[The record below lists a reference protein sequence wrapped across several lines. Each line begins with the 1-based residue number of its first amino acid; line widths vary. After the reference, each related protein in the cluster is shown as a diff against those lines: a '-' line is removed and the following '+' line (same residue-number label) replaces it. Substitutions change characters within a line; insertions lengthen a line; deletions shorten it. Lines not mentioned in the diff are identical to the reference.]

1 MAKKQGQIYIR
12 DFQNSFYIGQTKDT
26 SIENQYNRAAA
37 HTAAAC
43 RVNIYG
49 GKSKKGGAMWK
60 KASFLNSPAPEDKRI
75 RDVGLKN
82 TTYYTYDNL
91 GVFQSIVDAFHNAG
105 FYSNRNP
112 DGVNTSEYDTLDI
125 AEISLIYWYLANG
138 RTLLNRDQGGSAG
151 LRYHPEK
158 SDWGKELRNKL
169 GVGDV
174 KYSSSG
180 SVNLGKNSVGKDKRK
195 NSITLENNSLY
206 NLLNDKKRPIEITE
220 QITDYIKAVVKQ
232 YVQQKVAEAY
242 ALAYIQRTK
251 INLTKLNDTLNET
264 LAHNN
269 DGSNFYIDDIIN
281 NSGDNLHFKKGRGYS
296 HISREI
302 TNLRISGLKEG
313 SDNDSLIQVI
323 QSKYNKSFWRNT
335 DTFKKDFIK
344 FLHAKGQ
351 RVKISYDFEPNL
363 NGGSFSWDPNK
374 IEAAIDNVVKSK
386 KDAPTEN
393 SNNRKRR
400 MVYGVCFAI
409 CYYIY
414 KHILDV
420 YGPVLT
426 VDGQEIAV
434 RHWTQSET
442 GITYSDFLRAKVIGL
457 MPNWITRNDAAWND
471 YYDAAMAL
479 YHSMTNSN
487 QMRMSKRDNGEFT
500 HRYYFSNLNLN
511 GGFNTSDFEGLSGFT
526 HKQSKKEGWASAYG
540 GNYYYKVN
548 SGSIFQKIDDKNRLG
563 IEYIQQVYNDLY
575 NLS

>member
-12 DFQNSFYIGQTKDT
+12 DFQKSFYIGQTKD
-26 SIENQYNRAAA
+26 SSVENQYNRAAA

-49 GKSKKGGAMWK
+49 GKSEKGGARWK

-75 RDVGLKN
+75 RNVGLKN

-91 GVFQSIVDAFHNAG
+91 GVFQPIVDAFHNAG

-125 AEISLIYWYLANG
+125 AEISLIYWYLNEGKA
-138 RTLLNRDQGGSAG
+138 LLNRDQGGSAG

-158 SDWGKELRNKL
+158 SNWGRALRNKL
-169 GVGDV
+169 GVGDL

-180 SVNLGKNSVGKDKRK
+180 GINLGKNSVGKNESKK
-195 NSITLENNSLY
+195 LITTEKNSLY
-206 NLLNDKKRPIEITE
+206 NLLNSEDRPAEITE
-220 QITDYIKAVVKQ
+220 QIKDYIKAVVKQ

-251 INLTKLNDTLNET
+251 IDLAKLNNILNES
-264 LAHNN
+264 LAHN
-269 DGSNFYIDDIIN
+269 DGSDFYIDDIIN
-281 NSGDNLHFKKGRGYS
+281 NSGDNLHFNKSNG
-296 HISREI
+296 HILREI
-302 TNLRISGLKEG
+302 KNLRISGLKKG
-313 SDNDSLIQVI
+313 ADNDSLIQII

-351 RVKISYDFEPNL
+351 RVKISYDFEPDL
-363 NGGSFSWDPNK
+363 NRGSFSWDKNQIK
-374 IEAAIDNVVKSK
+374 TAIDSVVKSK

-393 SNNRKRR
+393 SDNMKRM
-400 MVYGVCFAI
+400 MVYGICFAI

-414 KHILDV
+414 KHTIDV
-420 YGPVLT
+420 QGPVLT

-434 RHWTQSET
+434 RHPRGDW
-442 GITYSDFLRAKVIGL
+442 YSDKLRAKVIGL
-457 MPNWITRNDAAWND
+457 MPNWITKNDAAWNG

-479 YHSMTNSN
+479 YHSRKHSS
-487 QMRMSKRDNGEFT
+487 QMRISKRDNSKFT

-511 GGFNTSDFEGLSGFT
+511 GGFNPNDFAGLSGFK
-526 HKQSKKEGWASAYG
+526 HLQIKKEGWASEYG
-540 GNYYYKVN
+540 GNYYYTVK
-548 SGSIFQKIDDKNRLG
+548 SGSIFQKIDAKNRLG
-563 IEYIQQVYNDLY
+563 VEYIQQRYDYLY

>member
-12 DFQNSFYIGQTKDT
+12 DFQKSFYIGQTKDS

-49 GKSKKGGAMWK
+49 GKSEKGGARWK

-75 RDVGLKN
+75 RNVGLKN

-91 GVFQSIVDAFHNAG
+91 GVFQPIVDAFHNAG

-125 AEISLIYWYLANG
+125 AEISLIYWYLNEGKA
-138 RTLLNRDQGGSAG
+138 LLNRDQGGSAG

-158 SDWGKELRNKL
+158 SNWGEKLRNKL
-169 GVGDV
+169 GVGDI

-180 SVNLGKNSVGKDKRK
+180 GVNLGKKSVGKNESKD
-195 NSITLENNSLY
+195 SITTEKNSLY
-206 NLLNDKKRPIEITE
+206 NLLNNNNRPAEITE
-220 QITDYIKAVVKQ
+220 QIKDYIKAVVKQ
-232 YVQQKVAEAY
+232 YIQQKVAEAY

-251 INLTKLNDTLNET
+251 INLTKLNNILNEN
-264 LAHNN
+264 LVHNN
-269 DGSNFYIDDIIN
+269 DGSDFYIDDIIN
-281 NSGDNLHFKKGRGYS
+281 NSGDNLHFKSKG
-296 HISREI
+296 HILREI
-302 TNLRISGLKEG
+302 KNLRISGLKEG
-313 SDNDSLIQVI
+313 ADNDSLIQII

-351 RVKISYDFEPNL
+351 RVKISYDFEPDL
-363 NGGSFSWDPNK
+363 NGGSFSWDKNQIK
-374 IEAAIDNVVKSK
+374 TAIDNVVKSK

-393 SNNRKRR
+393 SNDTKRM

-414 KHILDV
+414 KHTIDV
-420 YGPVLT
+420 EGPVLT
-426 VDGQEIAV
+426 VDGEEIAV
-434 RHWTQSET
+434 RHKRGEW
-442 GITYSDFLRAKVIGL
+442 YSTLLQGKLAGL
-457 MPNWITRNDAAWND
+457 LPRWVVKNDAVWKD

-479 YHSMTNSN
+479 YHATTHSS
-487 QMRMSKRDNGEFT
+487 QMITSTREGQPT
-500 HRYYFSNLNLN
+500 HRYYFSNLDLN
-511 GGFNTSDFEGLSGFT
+511 SFNSTTFEFSS
-526 HKQSKKEGWASAYG
+526 SKKLHTGEDRKASELEGGYK
-540 GNYYYKVN
+540 GNYYYRVN
-548 SGSIFQKIDDKNRLG
+548 SGSIFEDFNKKNMEG
-563 IEYIQQVYNDLY
+563 AGYIWRRWKELY
-575 NLS
+575 ELSGEWI

>member
-12 DFQNSFYIGQTKDT
+12 DFQKSFYIGQTKD
-26 SIENQYNRAAA
+26 SSVENQYNRAAA
-37 HTAAAC
+37 HAAAAC

-49 GKSKKGGAMWK
+49 GKSEKGGAMWK

-75 RDVGLKN
+75 RNVGLKN

-91 GVFQSIVDAFHNAG
+91 GVFQPIVDAFHNAG

-112 DGVNTSEYDTLDI
+112 DSVNTSEYDTLDI
-125 AEISLIYWYLANG
+125 AEISLIYWYLADG
-138 RTLLNRDQGGSAG
+138 RALLNRDQGGSAG

-158 SDWGKELRNKL
+158 SNWGKALRNKL
-169 GVGDV
+169 GVGDI

-180 SVNLGKNSVGKDKRK
+180 GVNLGKNSVGKNESKK
-195 NSITLENNSLY
+195 LITTEKNSLY
-206 NLLNDKKRPIEITE
+206 NLLNSENRPTEITE

-251 INLTKLNDTLNET
+251 IDLAKLNDTLNET

-269 DGSNFYIDDIIN
+269 DGSDFYIDDIIN
-281 NSGDNLHFKKGRGYS
+281 NSSDNLHFNKSNK
-296 HISREI
+296 HISMEI
-302 TNLRISGLKEG
+302 KNLRISGLNK
-313 SDNDSLIQVI
+313 DANNDSLIQII
-323 QSKYNKSFWRNT
+323 QNKYNKSFWRST

-351 RVKISYDFEPNL
+351 RVKISYDFEPDL
-363 NGGSFSWDPNK
+363 NGGSFSWNQNQIK
-374 IEAAIDNVVKSK
+374 TAIDNVVRSK
-386 KDAPTEN
+386 KDAPAEN
-393 SNNRKRR
+393 SENTKRR

-414 KHILDV
+414 KHTIDV
-420 YGPVLT
+420 EGPVLT
-426 VDGQEIAV
+426 VDGEEIAV
-434 RHWTQSET
+434 RHKRGEW
-442 GITYSDFLRAKVIGL
+442 YSTLLQGKLAGL
-457 MPNWITRNDAAWND
+457 LPRWVVKNDAAWNG

-479 YHSMTNSN
+479 YHSMTHSS
-487 QMRMSKRDNGEFT
+487 QMRISKRDNGEFT
-500 HRYYFSNLNLN
+500 HRYYFSNLDLN
-511 GGFNTSDFEGLSGFT
+511 SFNAEDYSGLSGFK
-526 HKQSKKEGWASAYG
+526 HLQIKKEGWASAYG

-548 SGSIFQKIDDKNRLG
+548 SGSIFQKIDAKNRLG
-563 IEYIQQVYNDLY
+563 VEYIQQRYDHLY